1 MYGYKKLSE
10 SPAAHTHTHT
20 HTATAKHIIKLLTT
34 SNKEKNFKAVTY
46 QKRITLQR
54 KINKNTFG

>member
-20 HTATAKHIIKLLTT
+20 HTHTHAHTHAERGRERERGRELLSELT
-34 SNKEKNFKAVTY
+34 KALLS
-46 QKRITLQR
+46 LQDQIR
-54 KINKNTFG
+54 H